1 MALVIID
8 PGLHMIAGHHFEL
21 DTALLAAASSLGV
34 SGHIFCHRTNNPH
47 LNDHPEITPFFDVLG
62 RTTTEDPMLTDLDRF
77 LLENEGVYRDL
88 NRLAEVVDMEESILF
103 YATARLHSLTGLGR
117 WAREWRVPPRHLFVL
132 LPEYFIFAL
141 EGGVGT
147 LDQLFYRYG
156 FAQFPSVDPSR
167 ITFLT
172 LSKRQVAE
180 YGRISGRRIIQA
192 PYPVGEVS
200 GALSAKPSIFE
211 PPSRLRVVVCGTS
224 RNSKGFDLLPAV
236 IRRVMDARSDVEFV
250 VQYCPT
256 EEVSAEAAALAGS
269 GATVIEGYLDRDS
282 YHGLIRSADIVFLP
296 YMGRAIASRPRQS
309 SRRRGGSGVPPSSR
323 QRRRC
328 RMTSRLIPASASL
341 PLRILRPS
349 HPRSKLCSTGT
360 RSSLAPPRRHRFPI
374 GTNMGPFA
382 WRRCCSAVTDAA
394 GSPAHS

>member
-296 YMGRAIASRPRQS
+296 YMGAGYRIQTSAVFSEARWFGRPTVVS
-309 SRRRGGSGVPPSSR
+309 AE
-323 QRRRC
+323 
-328 RMTSRLIPASASL
+328 TSMSDDIEADPRLGLAAAPDPQALASAIEAMLDRYPIFACAAAEASV
-341 PLRILRPS
+341 PYRNE
-349 HPRSKLCSTGT
+349 HGT
-360 RSSLAPPRRHRFPI
+360 IRLAALLLGR
-374 GTNMGPFA
+374 
-382 WRRCCSAVTDAA
+382 D
-394 GSPAHS
+394 